1 MKRFDRKFGAD
12 RIAQLPV
19 APGVYLFKDDTGRVL
34 YVGKAKNLRRRLSSY
49 RNASRRKAHR
59 KMHMLV
65 REASELEIRVQPT
78 ERDARVAENELIRS
92 LEPPHNVEGAFSFL
106 YPAIGLR
113 RDERRTLLCF
123 TTSTD
128 AWSEFEFTWYGHFR
142 SRWRAKEAFNSL
154 IDLLGMVGHLE
165 RRSTLEPAPSL
176 RGSRLAGIRQLKPEL
191 VTSIAGYL
199 AGESL
204 DGLKEGFVVAIF
216 VMFVLMAIP
225 LKSYIQPLIVLSAVP
240 FGIVGAILG
249 HLIMGMPMSML
260 SLCGVIALAG
270 IVVNDSL
277 VLVSYVN
284 SHRQAGMPLH
294 RAVREAGMVRFR
306 PILLTSLTTAAGI
319 TPLMLEKSVQAQF
332 LIPMAV
338 ALAYGVL
345 FSTVI
350 TLLLV
355 PASYLMIEDLQDI
368 FRWLYGRGPALAGA
382 AGGQSLDTMSQGL
395 ASQRLASQA
404 LIDADEVARA
414 DATARGVREA
424 EPKGGESVPA
434 SSGGVARGSE

>member
-34 YVGKAKNLRRRLSSY
+34 YVGKAKNLRRRVSSY

-92 LEPPHNVEGAFSFL
+92 LEPPHNVEGTFSFL

-154 IDLLGMVGHLE
+154 IDLLAMVGHLE

-199 AGESL
+199 SGESL
-204 DGLKEGFVVAIF
+204 DGLKQ
-216 VMFVLMAIP
+216 L
-225 LKSYIQPLIVLSAVP
+225 
-240 FGIVGAILG
+240 
-249 HLIMGMPMSML
+249 
-260 SLCGVIALAG
+260 ALA
-270 IVVNDSL
+270 L
-277 VLVSYVN
+277 VEK
-284 SHRQAGMPLH
+284 PLA
-294 RAVREAGMVRFR
+294 RREAGDVQ
-306 PILLTSLTTAAGI
+306 PKIKLLESFYGSDLG
-319 TPLMLEKSVQAQF
+319 PLRN
-332 LIPMAV
+332 
-338 ALAYGVL
+338 ALRRDGRSGTVVEQEERDTL
-345 FSTVI
+345 FI
-350 TLLLV
+350 
-355 PASYLMIEDLQDI
+355 
-368 FRWLYGRGPALAGA
+368 R
-382 AGGQSLDTMSQGL
+382 
-395 ASQRLASQA
+395 
-404 LIDADEVARA
+404 
-414 DATARGVREA
+414 
-424 EPKGGESVPA
+424 
-434 SSGGVARGSE
+434 SG

>member
-1 MKRFDRKFGAD
+1 
-12 RIAQLPV
+12 
-19 APGVYLFKDDTGRVL
+19 
-34 YVGKAKNLRRRLSSY
+34 
-49 RNASRRKAHR
+49 
-59 KMHMLV
+59 
-65 REASELEIRVQPT
+65 
-78 ERDARVAENELIRS
+78 
-92 LEPPHNVEGAFSFL
+92 
-106 YPAIGLR
+106 
-113 RDERRTLLCF
+113 
-123 TTSTD
+123 
-128 AWSEFEFTWYGHFR
+128 
-142 SRWRAKEAFNSL
+142 
-154 IDLLGMVGHLE
+154 
-165 RRSTLEPAPSL
+165 
-176 RGSRLAGIRQLKPEL
+176 
-191 VTSIAGYL
+191 
-199 AGESL
+199 
-204 DGLKEGFVVAIF
+204 
-216 VMFVLMAIP
+216 
-225 LKSYIQPLIVLSAVP
+225 
-240 FGIVGAILG
+240 
-249 HLIMGMPMSML
+249 MGMPMSML

-355 PASYLMIEDLQDI
+355 PASYLMIEDLQNI

-404 LIDADEVARA
+404 LIDADEVAPPDPA
-414 DATARGVREA
+414 ARGVLEA

-434 SSGGVARGSE
+434 SSGGMARGSE

>member
-1 MKRFDRKFGAD
+1 MVRYPAAARRSLGDLERMRIRTPAGGEVPFSTVATAELGRGFAAIKRVDRNRAINVTAEIDATKANASAVLAD
-12 RIAQLPV
+12 LELEFLP
-19 APGVYLFKDDTGRVL
+19 ALLAEYPGVRYSF
-34 YVGKAKNLRRRLSSY
+34 
-49 RNASRRKAHR
+49 
-59 KMHMLV
+59 
-65 REASELEIRVQPT
+65 
-78 ERDARVAENELIRS
+78 
-92 LEPPHNVEGAFSFL
+92 EG
-106 YPAIGLR
+106 
-113 RDERRTLLCF
+113 DERQW
-123 TTSTD
+123 
-128 AWSEFEFTWYGHFR
+128 A
-142 SRWRAKEAFNSL
+142 
-154 IDLLGMVGHLE
+154 
-165 RRSTLEPAPSL
+165 
-176 RGSRLAGIRQLKPEL
+176 
-191 VTSIAGYL
+191 
-199 AGESL
+199 ESL

-249 HLIMGMPMSML
+249 HLIMGMPVSML

-284 SHRQAGMPLH
+284 SHRRAGMPLY

-355 PASYLMIEDLQDI
+355 PASYLMIEDLQSI
-368 FRWLYGRGPALAGA
+368 FR
-382 AGGQSLDTMSQGL
+382 
-395 ASQRLASQA
+395 
-404 LIDADEVARA
+404 
-414 DATARGVREA
+414 
-424 EPKGGESVPA
+424 
-434 SSGGVARGSE
+434 